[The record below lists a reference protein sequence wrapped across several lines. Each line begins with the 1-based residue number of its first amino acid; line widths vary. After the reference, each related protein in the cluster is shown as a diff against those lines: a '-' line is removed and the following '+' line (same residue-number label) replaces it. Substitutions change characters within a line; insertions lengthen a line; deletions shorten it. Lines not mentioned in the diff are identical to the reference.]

1 MATISV
7 VYHTGTGKTRVLAEA
22 IARGAKQHPDAK
34 VHLLEIKHTHIT
46 NGRWHDE
53 QILQILNDSDAIIFG
68 CPTWMGSVSS
78 VFKSF
83 LEKAFDVWLVQGW
96 KDKIGA
102 CFTNS
107 ASQSGDKLSTLYQ
120 LTIFGMQMGMIW
132 VGVGDPPLNNWSGG
146 GPHETNRLGSW
157 MGVMGQSNRDQGTD
171 LAPSTGDRRT
181 AERLGLR
188 VASIA
193 SHFIGETKHQTDRIH
208 ATSQNVGRAFEPAAC
223 FLSRLSRWVT

>member
-1 MATISV
+1 MAIISV
-7 VYHTGTGKTRVLAEA
+7 VYHTGTGKTRSLAEA
-22 IARGAKQHPDAK
+22 IVRGAKMQPGAT
-34 VHLLEIKHTHIT
+34 VHLLEIKHTQIQ
-46 NGRWHDE
+46 NGRWNDE
-53 QILQILNDSDAIIFG
+53 QILKTLEQSDAIIFG

-83 LEKAFDVWLVQGW
+83 LEKAFDIWLVQGW

-107 ASQSGDKLSTLYQ
+107 ASQNGDKLSTLYQ
-120 LTIFGMQMGMIW
+120 LITFGMQMGMIW

-146 GPHETNRLGSW
+146 TPDETNRLGSW
-157 MGVMGQSNRDQGTD
+157 LGAMGQSNRDQGPD

-181 AERLGLR
+181 AERLGHR

-193 SHFIGETKHQTDRIH
+193 SHWIGEGKHQTERIR
-208 ATSQNVGRAFEPAAC
+208 AT
-223 FLSRLSRWVT
+223 